1 MLDQGRLVELR
12 DKTSRLSIIGSILL
26 LTNNTV
32 GPSIQGV
39 AKFKT
44 TVKEDLTV
52 LLDSVHSNM

>member
-32 GPSIQGV
+32 GASIQGV
-39 AKFKT
+39 AKFKISL
-44 TVKEDLTV
+44 KEDLTV
-52 LLDSVHSNM
+52 LLDSVHSNK